1 MSRQRLIISSQD
13 RVNFILAG
21 KAVFNLRSKKTDVC
35 LRYKVATPKKYPK
48 STKRYVYY
56 RMDKEWLYI
65 GIIYTLHKTKAFF
78 NTRGAKLKHNHMAV
92 KAFNW
97 LWYKLIR
104 NENHDR
110 IDVIHSGRCGRC
122 GRPLTDVRSIER
134 GLGPKCHSIVK
145 RRLHGSKR

>member
-21 KAVFNLRSKKTDVC
+21 KAVFNLRSKKTDIS
-35 LRYKVATPKKYPK
+35 LRYKVAVPKKYPN

-56 RMDKEWLYI
+56 RMDNEWAYI
-65 GIIYTLHKTKAFF
+65 GIIYTLGPTKPFY
-78 NTRGAKLKHNHMAV
+78 NTRKAKLNHNHMAV

-122 GRPLTDVRSIER
+122 GRPLVDPLSIER
-134 GLGPKCHSIVK
+134 GLGPVCRKKVK
-145 RRLHGSKR
+145 RRLKNGTK